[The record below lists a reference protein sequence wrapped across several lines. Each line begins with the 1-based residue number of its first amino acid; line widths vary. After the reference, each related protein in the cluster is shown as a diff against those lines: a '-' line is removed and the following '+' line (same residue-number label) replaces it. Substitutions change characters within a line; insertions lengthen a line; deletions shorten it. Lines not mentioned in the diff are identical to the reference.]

1 METSKKCI
9 KNCAMS
15 SSRTEHEAMDIWEG
29 SRGKWMTWTIPYS
42 SVTAGFTGCLSLLCT
57 TSRWKPLTS
66 LEESYV
72 NQHNFQITMR
82 PLPSHVR
89 ENLPLTILFCIRE
102 MLQWKRLRRVL
113 CHALKVLFSLFKHF
127 IIFSQFLSMMISFS
141 YWDSLPFLSQ
151 NVPHNY
157 WL

>member
-1 METSKKCI
+1 
-9 KNCAMS
+9 MS

-72 NQHNFQITMR
+72 NQHNFQITTQHNFQITTQL
-82 PLPSHVR
+82 PNFPSHVR